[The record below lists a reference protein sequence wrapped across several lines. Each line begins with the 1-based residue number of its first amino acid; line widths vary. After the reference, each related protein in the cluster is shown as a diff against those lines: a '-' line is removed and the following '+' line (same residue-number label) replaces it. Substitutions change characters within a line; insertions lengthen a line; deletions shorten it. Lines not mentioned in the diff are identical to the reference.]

1 MLGVSNG
8 VYAVVMMPTK
18 KPRVLK
24 LLCVV
29 SFEAID
35 SLQNAFLNETAISD
49 GKRAVSEGKV
59 CPLGIARGMG
69 VGSVVAL
76 ADPRMKLCREMM
88 KQGIS
93 QPGLVGDGV
102 RRGGVHRR
110 ASRQCCMDSDL
121 KLYLIGD

>member
-1 MLGVSNG
+1 
-8 VYAVVMMPTK
+8 MPWHTK

-59 CPLGIARGMG
+59 CPLGIARGIG
-69 VGSVVAL
+69 IGSVVAL
-76 ADPRMKLCREMM
+76 ADPRMKLCREFM
-88 KQGIS
+88 KQGVFS
-93 QPGLVGDGV
+93 AWVGGRRCPA
-102 RRGGVHRR
+102 RRGEPACV
-110 ASRQCCMDSDL
+110 
-121 KLYLIGD
+121 

>member
-1 MLGVSNG
+1 MH
-8 VYAVVMMPTK
+8 TE

-49 GKRAVSEGKV
+49 GKRAASEGKV
-59 CPLGIARGMG
+59 CPLGIARGIG

-76 ADPRMKLCREMM
+76 ADPRMKLLERVHET
-88 KQGIS
+88 GS
-93 QPGLVGDGV
+93 FSAWVGERQCPA
-102 RRGGVHRR
+102 RRGAPACV
-110 ASRQCCMDSDL
+110 
-121 KLYLIGD
+121 

>member
-1 MLGVSNG
+1 MH
-8 VYAVVMMPTK
+8 TE

-49 GKRAVSEGKV
+49 GKRAASEGKV
-59 CPLGIARGMG
+59 CPLGIARGIG

-76 ADPRMKLCREMM
+76 ADPRMKLLERVHET
-88 KQGIS
+88 GSS
-93 QPGLVGDGV
+93 QPGLVRDSA
-102 RRGGVHRR
+102 RRDGVHRR
-110 ASRQCCMDSDL
+110 ASRQC
-121 KLYLIGD
+121 